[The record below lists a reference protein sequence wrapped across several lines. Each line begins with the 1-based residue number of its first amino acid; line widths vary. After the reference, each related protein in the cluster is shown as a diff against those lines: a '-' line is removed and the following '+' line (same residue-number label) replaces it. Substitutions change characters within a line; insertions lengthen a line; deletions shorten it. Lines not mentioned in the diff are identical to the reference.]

1 MRLIDAD
8 KLAEEIEY
16 ITFDNFQVYD
26 DVKNAIERAPT
37 LDYASVVHA
46 HWILCVYGD
55 GCVHAA
61 LCGHCGMLGRESN
74 KYCPTCGAV
83 MDLPEEYREER

>member
-26 DVKNAIERAPT
+26 DVKNAIERSPA
-37 LDYASVVHA
+37 LDYAPNVHA

-55 GCVHAA
+55 GCVHAI
-61 LCGHCGMLGRESN
+61 LCSHCGMLGRESN

-83 MDLPEEYREER
+83 MDLPKEYREER

>member
-8 KLAEEIEY
+8 KLLEEIEY

-26 DVKNAIERAPT
+26 DVKNAIERAPE
-37 LDYASVVHA
+37 LDYVPVIHA

-55 GCVHAA
+55 GCVHAT
-61 LCGHCGMLGRESN
+61 LCGHCGMLGKEGN